1 MINFKLKKTTF
12 EGMKIS
18 LDEEIL
24 FPFDKGP
31 NIMDVLFS
39 FDLQDVTSLL
49 KLSWNKLKDFALEHP
64 DLNMEIRKFLEDK
77 SFQNFDRLV
86 LYYRPII
93 LYIV

>member
-24 FPFDKGP
+24 FLFDKGP

-64 DLNMEIRKFLEDK
+64 DLNM
-77 SFQNFDRLV
+77 
-86 LYYRPII
+86 
-93 LYIV
+93 